1 MENIKRRKCF
11 LCHSVHWSVLV
22 YSYSKGF
29 QTNCPKNCLKVFVQK
44 LPSII
49 SREQQWTK
57 PACESLP
64 SLLLLA
70 QRGQKQKMLPSLTI
84 IQQQKHRLLFWKE
97 WEEVKEQVA
106 GGNKTQYTN
115 AMQSVVLDHVLWIG
129 FTAHDPNSKIK
140 AHILTQQFELFKKN
154 RLKLPSVK

>member
-1 MENIKRRKCF
+1 MSQCPLKRIKF
-11 LCHSVHWSVLV
+11 

-115 AMQSVVLDHVLWIG
+115 TMQSGRPWSRTLDRFHSSW
-129 FTAHDPNSKIK
+129 SKLQNK
-140 AHILTQQFELFKKN
+140 SAYSDSAVWTVYKK
-154 RLKLPSVK
+154 KKKKK

>member
-1 MENIKRRKCF
+1 MSQCPLKRIKF
-11 LCHSVHWSVLV
+11 

-115 AMQSVVLDHVLWIG
+115 TMQSVVLDHILWIG
-129 FTAHDPNSKIK
+129 FTAHDPNFKIK
-140 AHILTQQFELFKKN
+140 AHILTQQFELFKKKKKN
-154 RLKLPSVK
+154 RQKLPSVK

>member
-1 MENIKRRKCF
+1 MSQCPLKRIS
-11 LCHSVHWSVLV
+11 L

-44 LPSII
+44 PPSII

-115 AMQSVVLDHVLWIG
+115 TMQSVVLDHVLWIG
-129 FTAHDPNSKIK
+129 FTAHVPNSKIK
-140 AHILTQQFELFKKN
+140 AHIFWLSSLKCLKEFGKN
-154 RLKLPSVK
+154 FLQ